1 MTSAKS
7 VILTAIYNK
16 GIEQVRRQAGELA
29 DGALCSKPYVMS
41 IVRKVEKGEI
51 IIRLKE

>member
-16 GIEQVRRQAGELA
+16 GAEQVRAQATEIA
-29 DGALCSKPYVMS
+29 DGALCSKPYVIS
-41 IVRKVEKGEI
+41 IIRKVEKGQI
-51 IIRLKE
+51 IIRSKA